1 MVASIV
7 LFIFF
12 AYIVYKKLTYNPFE
26 NIQPIDRKQIL
37 EKEIEQAEYKENL
50 SDIEHLYQNGL
61 SKMKKDIRLLKKVIK
76 QSNGIKRSK
85 LEYLL
90 LIYEEK
96 VDIATFYSTVDCP
109 DRYWLLKTVYND
121 GDFITKDQTYTV
133 DKELND
139 LILENDT
146 RYKKREK
153 FVNTFSIVIGIAGP
167 LISLILLGIP
177 FFGFLFGIDCTEND
191 AALEFFAT
199 YPIYFLF
206 IWSWAVPLLCW
217 CIIPSILKA
226 LLLKNGITS
235 KFNKELNTRTTV
247 GEIGVGFIIV
257 NSILAAFKTK
267 GPKIK
272 EDL

>member
-1 MVASIV
+1 MVALIV

-37 EKEIEQAEYKENL
+37 EKEIEQAEYKEKL

-167 LISLILLGIP
+167 LISLILLGLP

-191 AALEFFAT
+191 AVLEFFAT

-217 CIIPSILKA
+217 CIIPRILKA
-226 LLLKNGITS
+226 LLLRNGTTS

-247 GEIGVGFIIV
+247 GLIGVGFIIV